1 MYYILKDGHC
11 FTRLSGGLNGPIKA
25 AQEHYEDGDEW
36 WTALQDSESTA
47 AGMAL
52 LLTDYPRT
60 YYEKGQHIKRM
71 LEEQHERPTQAARYT
86 LAQFN
91 QDCEAVR
98 LDVQAITAQCK
109 SIAGMT
115 ASRLIKT

>member
-52 LLTDYPRT
+52 LLT
-60 YYEKGQHIKRM
+60 M
-71 LEEQHERPTQAARYT
+71 LQAVPFA
-86 LAQFN
+86 
-91 QDCEAVR
+91 AVR
-98 LDVQAITAQCK
+98 
-109 SIAGMT
+109 
-115 ASRLIKT
+115 IKTVYTTRPPYVMAISAS